1 MHKDDLPDLHAF
13 AIVAEEESFT
23 RAAAR
28 LNMSSSALSHTIK
41 RLETR
46 LGIRLLV
53 RTTRSVAPSAAGSQ
67 LLTRLAPALED
78 IEFGLNL
85 VSDMKSKPSGTIR
98 ITANI
103 HACETVLWPALR
115 DWLPRYPDVEV
126 EISAD
131 QRLTDVVGERFDAG
145 VRIGEAVDRD
155 MIAVRIGPDLKLIV
169 VGAPGYLEREGLPE
183 TPADLARH
191 RAINLRLP
199 TTGRIYAWEFG
210 SAGESQKMTP
220 PGSLTFDSS
229 QLVLRAALDGAGL
242 AMVMDD
248 EAAPFIERG
257 ELRQVLHDWVA
268 PFPAT
273 ISIIPIAGSMRQHSR
288 FWWNI
293 SATSDVDL
301 PLRPQKHSS

>member
-268 PFPAT
+268 PFSGYHLYYPNR
-273 ISIIPIAGSMRQHSR
+273 RQHAAAFSLL
-288 FWWNI
+288 
-293 SATSDVDL
+293 VEH
-301 PLRPQKHSS
+301 LRYK